1 MVFSFVIPFLSIFL
15 SNFEYASR
23 SPFSVIKLQNKSKIQ
38 IQIGKTLKLKAT
50 IPIQTYLDKGMKKGI
65 LTIKAI
71 IFKNP
76 PNNCTK
82 KGASCSLF

>member
-1 MVFSFVIPFLSIFL
+1 MFL

-23 SPFSVIKLQNKSKIQ
+23 SPFSIIKLQNKSKIQ
-38 IQIGKTLKLKAT
+38 IQTEKILKLKAT

-71 IFKNP
+71 IFQNP
-76 PNNCTK
+76 PYNCTK
-82 KGASCSLF
+82 IELIATYCRSTIN